1 MRAASRA
8 DGGPSQPL
16 SDLWCQ
22 NLVSNQAVR
31 PYEGQMGAG
40 PFGILRPRIFPRE
53 RLFCFRCRVDWVSNP
68 LCAKATT
75 EPPSPSS
82 PTNSQPYIVL
92 HAYLSQL
99 PQIGGRGIC
108 SAQPTRCLRIKG
120 RHLGCR
126 HRIRTSSPGYE
137 PGELPLLHHCDMIF
151 VFSHFGII
159 IIPQFCLF
167 VKIREYVEKEGTA
180 VWDNF

>member
-68 LCAKATT
+68 LYAETTT
-75 EPPSPSS
+75 EPPQPAS
-82 PTNSQPYIVL
+82 PTAASRGMVL
-92 HAYLSQL
+92 HTYLSQSSDRREGYL
-99 PQIGGRGIC
+99 L
-108 SAQPTRCLRIKG
+108 SAT
-120 RHLGCR
+120 HSALGCR
-126 HRIRTSSPGYE
+126 GGIRTHDFQLMG
-137 PGELPLLHHCDMIF
+137 MA
-151 VFSHFGII
+151 
-159 IIPQFCLF
+159 
-167 VKIREYVEKEGTA
+167 R
-180 VWDNF
+180 